1 MITRRRITIALFYY
15 LLIVPQLVLAQNT
28 NNPSTNQ
35 ARDAVNK
42 GGDIATSV
50 VNFLIVLSMVV
61 GLGLVIGGLLHAY
74 NYFKTDGNKGSMGG
88 GIGMAVIGV
97 ITVLIT
103 GFIIMMGDSLGIN
116 NPTRAITVPSVS
128 R

>member
-1 MITRRRITIALFYY
+1 MITRRRITTALFYY

-28 NNPSTNQ
+28 NQ
-35 ARDAVNK
+35 AKSAVDK
-42 GGDIATSV
+42 GGDIAASV
-50 VNFLIVLSMVV
+50 VNFLIVLAMVV

-88 GIGMAVIGV
+88 GVGMAVIGV

-103 GFIIMMGDSLGIN
+103 GFIIMMGHSLGID
-116 NPTRAITVPSVS
+116 NPQGAIPVPSVAGQA
-128 R
+128 RP